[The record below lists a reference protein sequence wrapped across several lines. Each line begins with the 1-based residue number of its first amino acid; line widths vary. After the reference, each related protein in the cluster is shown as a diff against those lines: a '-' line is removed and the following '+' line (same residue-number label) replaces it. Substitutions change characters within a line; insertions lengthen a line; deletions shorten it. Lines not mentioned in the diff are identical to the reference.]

1 MNALILPF
9 KVLRVKYRNNGRQ
22 DITATLNGTVNGGKT
37 YFNQSSQEL
46 IPNGSTVTEKGRI
59 RDRSWSARRGQ
70 TPRRSPCFQAAFSP
84 GQCIRH
90 VKPERNPILSFSL
103 RRKGTRIISSEI
115 RRQYRYT
122 SFKYSVAGY
131 KLATESPRCA
141 SLNRDTCY
149 QGSVKRDTYLKKR
162 IDII

>member
-9 KVLRVKYRNNGRQ
+9 KALRVKYRNNGRQ
-22 DITATLNGTVNGGKT
+22 DITATNGTVNGGKT

-70 TPRRSPCFQAAFSP
+70 TPQQSVLSSGFFP
-84 GQCIRH
+84 GTVCIRR
-90 VKPERNPILSFSL
+90 VKP
-103 RRKGTRIISSEI
+103 KGTRSSLFGGKARGLFQVKFDDGTVI
-115 RRQYRYT
+115 RLLNIRWQDIN
-122 SFKYSVAGY
+122 S
-131 KLATESPRCA
+131 TESPRCV

-149 QGSVKRDTYLKKR
+149 QPVKRDT
-162 IDII
+162 